1 MDNLRSFRERLT
13 ALMQTDDERPFL
25 CNGDPL
31 TTKAFIVG
39 FNPATTVTGH
49 FWDYWSDETGFD
61 KKRFMEAYLAV
72 RKLRGARPRIE
83 AIVSELPPGAALE
96 TNICSRPTKRAADLA
111 KTDQRTET
119 FKFLF
124 ETIKPALVYVHS
136 NQPIAYMEMVTG
148 GVVASSIPQS
158 AEWLGH
164 QFLLCGRGGPLWRT
178 SIAEAHA
185 EGGRMSEHV

>member
-13 ALMQTDDERPFL
+13 ALMQADDERPFL

-61 KKRFMEAYLAV
+61 KKRFMEAYLAI

-83 AIVSELPPGAALE
+83 AIVSELPPGSALE
-96 TNICSRPTKRAADLA
+96 TNICSRPTKRITELA
-111 KTDQRTET
+111 KPDRRTAVFE
-119 FKFLF
+119 FLF
-124 ETIKPALVYVHS
+124 QTIKPSVVYVHS
-136 NQPIAYMEMVTG
+136 NRPISYMKAEA
-148 GVVASSIPQS
+148 GVVASETPTI
-158 AEWLGH
+158 AKWFGH
-164 QFLLCGRGGPLWRT
+164 EFLLCGRRGPLYR
-178 SIAEAHA
+178 AGYDDARA
-185 EGGRMSEHV
+185 EGRKIREHV